1 MYKNR
6 FSILCFFILIILVGC
21 KSNKNTIGNTDN
33 LTGDTDENQGV
44 WNVYYDAS
52 IPIAGFQFK
61 VNGGN
66 ILNASGGAS
75 SDAGLSVTF
84 SSSMCVAFSLSATTI
99 PPGSGILV
107 TLDIEGDSESFCISD
122 LILSD
127 PEGNSIDATIS
138 NCNTIKY
145 PH

>member
-66 ILNASGGAS
+66 ILNASGGAAEA
-75 SDAGLSVTF
+75 AGFQLSTGNNIVL
-84 SSSMCVAFSLSATTI
+84 AFSMTGNTI
-99 PPGSGILV
+99 AAGSGILV
-107 TLDIEGDSESFCISD
+107 VLDIEGDSKLFCLSD
-122 LILSD
+122 LIFSD
-127 PEGNSIDATIS
+127 PEGNSINATIK

-145 PH
+145 P